1 MMRFKTLLIA
11 VVVLAAAAAVVQYRQ
26 AQKFAADTQPLL
38 LPALAGQLD
47 AITAV
52 AIIAAGADTLNL
64 QRGDDGWR
72 LIERDYPA
80 DASALR
86 RALRKLADARK
97 LEAKTALAD
106 NYARL
111 GVQDVDL
118 ASDTT
123 VALRAS
129 TADGQTVLNLI
140 IGKSGPGGQYVRLA
154 GEAQSWLIDQ
164 SLSLPR
170 RAPEWLDK
178 ALVSLPRDALRR
190 IQVEPVSGPGYALVS
205 PATDEDDTVLR
216 ELELQPPPSEGRQ
229 TSAANINRLGAALA
243 GLRIEDV
250 LVKDAPGDLDW
261 ARLRFEGRDGLILA
275 VEVARQDSNRYL
287 RLAAEGEH
295 EQVASINARAQGRTF
310 LAPQHAVD
318 AMLMS
323 YEMLLRPLD

>member
-38 LPALAGQLD
+38 LPSLAGQLD

-64 QRGDDGWR
+64 QRDDDGWR
-72 LIERDYPA
+72 LQERDYPA

-86 RALRKLADARK
+86 RVLRKLAEARK
-97 LEAKTALAD
+97 LEAKTAVAA
-106 NYARL
+106 NYERL

-118 ASDTT
+118 ASDTSID
-123 VALRAS
+123 LRAS
-129 TADGQTVLNLI
+129 TADGQTVLHLI

-154 GEAQSWLIDQ
+154 GESQSWLIDQ

-178 ALVSLPRDALRR
+178 TLVSLPRDALQR
-190 IQVEPVSGPGYALVS
+190 IQVQPVSGPDYALVS
-205 PATDEDDTVLR
+205 TASDDDDSVLA
-216 ELELQPPPSEGRQ
+216 ELELQPAPEGRE

-250 LVKDAPGDLDW
+250 LVGDAPAELDW
-261 ARLRFEGRDGLILA
+261 ARLRFEGLDGLILA

-310 LAPQHAVD
+310 QAPQHAVD

-323 YEMLLRPLD
+323 YEMLLKPQD